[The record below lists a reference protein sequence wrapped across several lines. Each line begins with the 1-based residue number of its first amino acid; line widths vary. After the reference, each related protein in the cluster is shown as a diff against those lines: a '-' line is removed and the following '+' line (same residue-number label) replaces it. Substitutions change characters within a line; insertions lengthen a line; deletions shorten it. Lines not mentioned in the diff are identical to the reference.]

1 MLQLTQSAKE
11 KLHAS
16 LARSEVL
23 NDEGKCFRIVPK
35 DEKTLTLTIA
45 VPETSDSMF
54 SHEGQEI
61 LALPKAL
68 QPLFEDRRL
77 DIDDGG
83 NLTIS

>member
-1 MLQLTQSAKE
+1 MLQVTQTAKK

-16 LARSEVL
+16 LARSETV

-35 DEKTLTLTIA
+35 DEKTLTLKIA
-45 VPETSDSMF
+45 APKSSDSTF
-54 SHEGQEI
+54 SHEGQVI
-61 LALPKAL
+61 LALPEAL

-83 NLTIS
+83 KLTVS

>member
-1 MLQLTQSAKE
+1 MLQLTQTAKE

-16 LARSEVL
+16 LSQSDVV

-45 VPETSDSMF
+45 EPESSDSTF
-54 SHEGQEI
+54 SHEGQVI
-61 LALPKAL
+61 LALPEVL
-68 QPLFEDRRL
+68 QPLFEDKSL

-83 NLTIS
+83 NLTVS